1 MCTLFWRKSPFDDVH
16 ASHSIRFRSTIKKIR
31 IEKIY
36 CKIIEVDYFH
46 IVLEILL
53 LNQLIIVN
61 SK

>member
-36 CKIIEVDYFH
+36 CKIMEVGEMDFYF
-46 IVLEILL
+46 ILCW
-53 LNQLIIVN
+53 
-61 SK
+61 